1 MEVALKSF
9 SLREKGWDEGTL
21 LLSRKTMSSQKK
33 QFTAGP
39 IADFPIGIF
48 KIVDI
53 DGREIGITQLKNGE
67 FRAVRN
73 VCPHKGAPVCKGTI
87 GGTHLPSGVGE
98 LVYGR
103 DGEILTCPWHGF
115 EFDLLTGEELIR
127 AGRPTKL
134 LMYPAAVENGNVVVT
149 L

>member
-1 MEVALKSF
+1 
-9 SLREKGWDEGTL
+9 
-21 LLSRKTMSSQKK
+21 MSSQKK

-115 EFDLLTGEELIR
+115 EFDLVTGDELIR
-127 AGRPTKL
+127 AARPTKL